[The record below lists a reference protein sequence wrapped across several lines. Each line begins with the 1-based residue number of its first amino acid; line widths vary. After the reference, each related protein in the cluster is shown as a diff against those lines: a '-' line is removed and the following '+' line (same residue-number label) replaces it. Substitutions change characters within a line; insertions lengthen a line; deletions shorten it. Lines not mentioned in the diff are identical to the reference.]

1 MIGALFEIVA
11 KPMEWV
17 YGFTSSYILAISFMA
32 LIVIIITAPLVLK
45 QTKGM
50 LEMQKLAPE
59 MRRLQNEF
67 RGDRQKLNEEMMKL
81 YQSHKVNPLASCF
94 PILLQ
99 LPVFIIMFRILHGL
113 TYIPSGAEGFAPK
126 YISPSSQMYQDLVGQ
141 TKMMSFGLD
150 LAARPIDQMAEGFGT
165 GWPYALLVI
174 GLGLL
179 YLAQQKMVAA
189 RATVS
194 PTMSQTQQKIF
205 QYLPVVFAI
214 FLIFYLTGLVVY
226 YAAQAIF
233 RIGLQYYITHRFYK
247 GDESLGKQAMAAS
260 EKAREMSKTDGGP
273 TGLFAQAKRDL
284 SAGKDTKPAPATTTT
299 SKRVT
304 PPKNRPTPS
313 SKSGRPAPTGKSTRP
328 GGTSN
333 KK

>member
-11 KPMEWV
+11 TPMEWV
-17 YGFTSSYILAISFMA
+17 YGLTGSFIAAIAFMA

-99 LPVFIIMFRILHGL
+99 IPVFIIMFRILHGL
-113 TYIPSGAEGFAPK
+113 TNKGPDGTFLPK
-126 YISPSSQMYQDLVGQ
+126 YISSSSQMYQDLVGQ
-141 TKMMSFGLD
+141 TEMMSLGLD
-150 LAARPIDQMAEGFGT
+150 LSKTPIAQMAEGFAT

-260 EKAREMSKTDGGP
+260 EKARDMAKTDGGP

-284 SAGKDTKPAPATTTT
+284 ATGKDAKNAPAPAPTT

-328 GGTSN
+328 GGSPN

>member
-1 MIGALFEIVA
+1 
-11 KPMEWV
+11 MEWM
-17 YGFTSSYILAISFMA
+17 YGLTSSYAAAIAFMA
-32 LIVIIITAPLVLK
+32 FIVILITAPLVLK

-59 MRRLQNEF
+59 MRRLQNEH

-99 LPVFIIMFRILHGL
+99 IPVFFIMFRILTGL
-113 TYIPSGAEGFAPK
+113 TNKGPDGTFLPK
-126 YISPSSQMYQDLVGQ
+126 YISETSEMYQDLVGQ
-141 TKMMSFGLD
+141 TEMLSLGLD
-150 LAARPIDQMAEGFGT
+150 LSKTPASQMAEGFAT

-174 GLGLL
+174 ALGLL

-214 FLIFYLTGLVVY
+214 FLVFYLTGLVVY
-226 YAAQAIF
+226 YFAQAIF

-260 EKAREMSKTDGGP
+260 QKAREMAKTDGGGG
-273 TGLFAQAKRDL
+273 GLLGQAKRDL
-284 SAGKDTKPAPATTTT
+284 AAAKQPPQHTPTT

-304 PPKNRPTPS
+304 PPKNRPTPT
-313 SKSGRPAPTGKSTRP
+313 SKSGRPAPTGKAARP
-328 GGTSN
+328 GNT
-333 KK
+333 KKK